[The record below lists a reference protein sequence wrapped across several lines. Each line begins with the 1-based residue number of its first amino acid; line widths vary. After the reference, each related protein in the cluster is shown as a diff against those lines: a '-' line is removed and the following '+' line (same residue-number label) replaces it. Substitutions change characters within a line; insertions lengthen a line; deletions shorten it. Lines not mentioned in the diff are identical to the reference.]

1 MPLSQH
7 PHHNRRNGFL
17 LNPHKQ
23 NSCSE
28 GVFSL
33 SASEHPSGIF
43 SQGHRRGT
51 TAARL
56 ARGEGLSRVR
66 RRPVDDHSRPPL
78 RCASRVT
85 NGRLV
90 GIVSI
95 SVTCVNASA
104 TNLSQIKTSLSC
116 LRFCIVPFLGLAL
129 LHPGRGDGRDLCWS
143 LGSFNPFARNSAAY
157 ACDWHRQCSRGGGAR
172 WMTLEY
178 LSLAL

>member
-1 MPLSQH
+1 MDSSDT
-7 PHHNRRNGFL
+7 
-17 LNPHKQ
+17 PHKQ
-23 NSCSE
+23 DVTGSIPLSSTNKTPVQR
-28 GVFSL
+28 VFSG
-33 SASEHPSGIF
+33 SAIASHLLPYSP
-43 SQGHRRGT
+43 RGT

-90 GIVSI
+90 GVVSI

-157 ACDWHRQCSRGGGAR
+157 ACDWHRQCSRGGGTR